1 MGVKAGLARWAAA
14 LALTVTGV
22 FGAAETAV
30 AQAFGEGNYGAD
42 VSIAQGLALPP
53 VLAASADP
61 TIVAGRALIADLGL
75 SIASTTLVKRT
86 EQADE
91 AKWAITSGDL
101 SSARCRGQD
110 IVMRVETWI
119 APRGGTAVLNDV
131 RLARFSDCRAVGSV
145 LIIRSGHTGLTSLT
159 AWYPI
164 WATPSK
170 DVFLAA
176 RRDPAKA
183 TLAITV
189 GPEMGPGRIVN
200 FLINLQGRQVS
211 WTGYPRQ
218 AAYPALVTPA
228 GGKPTLLWADET
240 RLDAAD
246 GAQAA
251 IKFADG
257 SMLAG
262 PIYNGACG
270 GDFAIGQFACA
281 PGRPA
286 GNLYTLSVPTTMNGA
301 PPAPGALPYGRYLY
315 LPVAAEPAQDRPN
328 GTGLWPS
335 EEAFYRPLLCPAGP
349 EPPPGWLVWRC
360 SAEGRT
366 QYIARPPR
374 AGGFA
379 TMVFQITDWSPQ
391 MKGVLR
397 ERRSG
402 AETVVIAIAG
412 PFVMRSNG
420 PVPDGEMN
428 VTKVTVTPQTGS
440 ASAITARSLFRGAVT
455 DAGTE
460 RLAPSGKGECAESL
474 DATTYAPCE
483 YFRGLPVSAIQ

>member
-1 MGVKAGLARWAAA
+1 MRYAILRRGLALAVA
-14 LALTVTGV
+14 LLG
-22 FGAAETAV
+22 GLSLAV
-30 AQAFGEGNYGAD
+30 EARAQAFGEGNYGPD

-53 VLAASADP
+53 VLARSADP
-61 TIVAGRALIADLGL
+61 TVAAARALIADLGL

-91 AKWAITSGDL
+91 NKWAITSGDL
-101 SSARCRGQD
+101 NSARCRGQE
-110 IVMRVETWI
+110 IVIRVETWI

-183 TLAITV
+183 TLAITI
-189 GPEMGPGRIVN
+189 GPEMSPGRIVN
-200 FLINLQGRQVS
+200 FLIKLQGRQVS

-218 AAYPALVTPA
+218 SAYPALVTPA
-228 GGKPTLLWADET
+228 GGKPILLWADET
-240 RLDAAD
+240 RLDVAD

-251 IKFADG
+251 IKYADG

-270 GDFAIGQFACA
+270 GDFAIGEFACA
-281 PGRPA
+281 PGRPG
-286 GNLYTLSVPTTMNGA
+286 GNLYTLSVPATMNGA

-315 LPVAAEPAQDRPN
+315 LPTAAEPAQGRPAV
-328 GTGLWPS
+328 GELWPS
-335 EEAFYRPLLCPAGP
+335 DEAFYRPLVCPAGP

-360 SAEGRT
+360 SPEGRT
-366 QYIARPPR
+366 QFIARPPR
-374 AGGFA
+374 TGAFA
-379 TMVFQITDWSPQ
+379 TMVFQITDWSPR
-391 MKGVLR
+391 MRGVLR
-397 ERRSG
+397 ERRAG
-402 AETVVIAIAG
+402 ADTIIVSITG
-412 PFVMRSNG
+412 PFEMRSNG
-420 PVPDGEMN
+420 PAPDGQM
-428 VTKVTVTPQTGS
+428 TVTTMTVKPQAGAATPV
-440 ASAITARSLFRGAVT
+440 TARRLFRGVLS
-455 DAGTE
+455 DVE
-460 RLAPSGKGECAESL
+460 NDRLAASGKGECGEALEG
-474 DATTYAPCE
+474 DPTYETCE